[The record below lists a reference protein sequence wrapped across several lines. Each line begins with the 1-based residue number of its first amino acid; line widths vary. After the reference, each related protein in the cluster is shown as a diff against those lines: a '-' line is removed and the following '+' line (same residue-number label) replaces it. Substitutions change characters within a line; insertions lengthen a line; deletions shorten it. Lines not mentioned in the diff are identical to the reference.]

1 MHISFYKR
9 PLVILLVI
17 YCLLLALFLKAP
29 KPDNSFENI
38 KNTSLSLQGEVVSY
52 PTYKNGKTNFILKL
66 DKTYNNKKV
75 YAYCFKE
82 ECKNL
87 LRGSFISYSGKLESL
102 PNKTNFGSFDFA
114 LFLRRKNIVAQ
125 TRIEV
130 INKTEKANLFWLN
143 ISKIRKSIL
152 NVFENNFD
160 KELLPIISGITLGEK
175 GDISRS
181 LYADFQDSGA
191 MHLLV
196 ASGGNVG
203 FITLIVYFICSLFGL
218 RRVSSASFALTLALF
233 YTLIAG
239 ADGPLLRA
247 YLMAFCST
255 IGFVLGRKSGLLQGF
270 ILAGLLI
277 LIYNPQC
284 LFEAG
289 FQMSFLATLAI
300 ILFAGNFKIKDT
312 LPRYIKILAEMFL
325 ISLVAQLSLL
335 PVFCNYFH
343 KISLSAPLSNIIL
356 IPLSA
361 LIMGGGFILWLT
373 HFLPFGFL
381 VKGLAYI
388 LNILLI
394 VFKFLVEAFAA
405 LPISKIV
412 WPSLN
417 PLIIIAFYLMF
428 FGFLNLSLIKNK
440 KRFIII
446 VCTISIILF
455 SCSFY
460 IGKNRTEILKGRY
473 SFVVIEKEKDI
484 NKVFGAGVKGDILR
498 NALLALG
505 TKEIDCL
512 FVKGTAS
519 SLYALKDLEDIKI
532 KNIYLE
538 QDFIND
544 KAEKLLENTKA
555 KINFIWPGQE
565 YCGVKIDKDEN
576 LNLSFQ
582 TEKINVRDNLK
593 KIKILGKEIN
603 FKEDKNLS
611 KGDSV

>member
-9 PLVILLVI
+9 PLVILLLI
-17 YCLLLALFLKAP
+17 YCLALALFLKAP
-29 KPDNSFENI
+29 KEDNSFDEFKNI
-38 KNTSLSLQGEVVSY
+38 SLSLQGEVVSY
-52 PTYKNGKTNFILKL
+52 PTHKNGKTNFILKL
-66 DKTYNNKKV
+66 DKAYNNKRV

-82 ECKNL
+82 ECKNI
-87 LRGSFISYSGKLESL
+87 LRGQKIFYNGELKTL
-102 PNKTNFGSFDFA
+102 PNADNFGSFDFA
-114 LFLRRKNIVAQ
+114 LFLRRKHIVAQ
-125 TRIEV
+125 TKIEN
-130 INKTEKANLFWLN
+130 INKIEKANLFWLN

-152 NVFENNFD
+152 NMFEHNFD
-160 KELLPIISGITLGEK
+160 KELLPISSGITLGEK
-175 GDISRS
+175 GDISRE
-181 LYADFQDSGA
+181 LYTDFQDSGA

-203 FITLIVYFICSLFGL
+203 FITLIVYFICSLFGF
-218 RRVSSASFALTLALF
+218 RRISSAGLALILALF

-270 ILAGLLI
+270 ILAGLFI
-277 LIYNPQC
+277 LINNPQS

-300 ILFAGNFKIKDT
+300 ILFVSNFKIKDN
-312 LPRYIKILAEMFL
+312 LPKYIKILIEMFL
-325 ISLVAQLSLL
+325 ISLIAQLSLL

-361 LIMGGGFILWLT
+361 CIMGGGFILWLLA
-373 HFLPFGFL
+373 FLPFGFL
-381 VKGLAYI
+381 VKSIVFI

-412 WPSLN
+412 CPSLN
-417 PLIIIAFYLMF
+417 SFLIITFYLIF
-428 FGFLNLSLIKNK
+428 FACLNLPLIKNK
-440 KRFIII
+440 KRFISII
-446 VCTISIILF
+446 CASSIILF
-455 SCSFY
+455 AASFY
-460 IGKNRTEILKGRY
+460 IGANKTEVLKGRY
-473 SFVVIEKEKDI
+473 NFVVIEKK
-484 NKVFGAGVKGDILR
+484 KSLLRVYGGGVKGNVLR
-498 NALLALG
+498 EAVLTLG

-519 SLYALKDLEDIKI
+519 SLYGLKDLENIEI

-544 KAEKLLENTKA
+544 KSENLLVNTKA

-565 YCGVKIDKDEN
+565 YCGVKIGKDEN

-582 TEKINVRDNLK
+582 TEKMNMRDNLK
-593 KIKILGKEIN
+593 RIKILDKEEN
-603 FKEDKNLS
+603 FKEDKKLS
-611 KGDSV
+611 KRDSV

>member
-1 MHISFYKR
+1 MHTSFYKR
-9 PLVILLVI
+9 PLVILLI
-17 YCLLLALFLKAP
+17 LYCLALTFFLKVP
-29 KPDNSFENI
+29 KTDNSFESFE
-38 KNTSLSLQGEVVSY
+38 KMPLSLQGEVVSY

-66 DKTYNNKKV
+66 DKTYDNKRV

-82 ECKNL
+82 ECRNL
-87 LRGSFISYSGKLESL
+87 LRGARIFYSGKLESL
-102 PNKTNFGSFDFA
+102 PKKENFGSFDFA
-114 LFLRRKNIVAQ
+114 LFLRRKHIIAQ
-125 TRIEV
+125 TRIET
-130 INKTEKANLFWLN
+130 INKIEKANLFWIT
-143 ISKIRKSIL
+143 ISKVRKNIL

-160 KELLPIISGITLGEK
+160 KDILPILKGITLGEK

-218 RRVSSASFALTLALF
+218 RRVASASLALTFALF

-239 ADGPLLRA
+239 ADAPLLRA

-270 ILAGLLI
+270 ILAALI
-277 LIYNPQC
+277 ILFFNPQS

-300 ILFAGNFKIKDT
+300 MLFVANFKIKNT
-312 LPRYIKILAEMFL
+312 WPRYLKILMEMFL
-325 ISLVAQLSLL
+325 ISLVAQLSLI
-335 PVFCNYFH
+335 PIFCNYFH
-343 KISLSAPLSNIIL
+343 KISLTAPLSNIIL

-361 LIMGGGFILWLT
+361 LIMGGGFILWLIN
-373 HFLPFGFL
+373 FLPFAFL
-381 VKGLAYI
+381 IKGIVYI

-412 WPSLN
+412 FPSLN
-417 PLIIIAFYLMF
+417 IFVIIAFYLVF
-428 FGFLNLSLIKNK
+428 FAFLNIPLIKNK
-440 KRFIII
+440 KRFISI
-446 VCTISIILF
+446 VCAAGSILLIS
-455 SCSFY
+455 SFY
-460 IGKNRTEILKGRY
+460 IGTNRTEVLKGRY
-473 SFVVIEKEKDI
+473 NFVVIEKNKTQT
-484 NKVFGAGVKGDILR
+484 KVFGAGVKGDALR
-498 NALLALG
+498 NAMLAFG
-505 TKEIDCL
+505 TNKIDCM

-538 QDFIND
+538 QDSIND
-544 KAEKLLENTKA
+544 KSETLLKNTKA
-555 KINFIWPGQE
+555 EINFIWPGQE
-565 YCGVKIDKDEN
+565 YCGVKIGKDEN

-593 KIKILGKEIN
+593 QIKILGKEMN
-603 FKEDKNLS
+603 FKEDKKLS
-611 KGDSV
+611 ERDSV

>member
-9 PLVILLVI
+9 PFVILLII
-17 YCLLLALFLKAP
+17 YCLVLALFLKAP
-29 KPDNSFENI
+29 KADNSFDDFKNI
-38 KNTSLSLQGEVVSY
+38 PLSLQGEVVSY

-75 YAYCFKE
+75 YGYCFKE
-82 ECKNL
+82 DCKNL
-87 LRGSFISYSGKLESL
+87 LRGQKIFYEGKLEAL
-102 PNKTNFGSFDFA
+102 PKTENFGSFDFA
-114 LFLRRKNIVAQ
+114 LFLRRKDITAQ

-130 INKTEKANLFWLN
+130 VNQTEKANLFWLN

-152 NVFENNFD
+152 SVFENNFD

-175 GDISRS
+175 GDISRA
-181 LYADFQDSGA
+181 LYSDFQDSGA

-203 FITLIVYFICSLFGL
+203 FVTLIVYFICSLFGL

-239 ADGPLLRA
+239 ADAPLLRA

-270 ILAGLLI
+270 ILAGLII
-277 LIYNPQC
+277 LISNPQS

-289 FQMSFLATLAI
+289 FQMSFLATFAI
-300 ILFAGNFKIKDT
+300 ILFVSNFKIKDS
-312 LPRYIKILAEMFL
+312 LPRYIKILIEMFL
-325 ISLVAQLSLL
+325 ISLVAQISLL
-335 PVFCNYFH
+335 PIFCNYFH
-343 KISLSAPLSNIIL
+343 KISLTAPLSNIIL

-361 LIMGGGFILWLT
+361 LIMGGGFILWLIN
-373 HFLPFGFL
+373 FLPFSFL
-381 VKGLAYI
+381 VKGFAYI

-394 VFKFLVEAFAA
+394 VFKFLVEAFAF
-405 LPISKIV
+405 LPISKIIS
-412 WPSLN
+412 PSLN
-417 PLIIIAFYLMF
+417 IFVIIAFYLIF
-428 FGFLNLSLIKNK
+428 FGVLNLPLIKNK

-446 VCTISIILF
+446 ACTISIILF

-460 IGKNRTEILKGRY
+460 ISANKTEILKGRY
-473 SFVVIEKEKDI
+473 NFVVIDKNK
-484 NKVFGAGVKGDILR
+484 NKTKVFGAGVKGDILR
-498 NALLALG
+498 NAILALG

-519 SLYALKDLEDIKI
+519 SLYALRDLEDIKI
-532 KNIYLE
+532 KSIYLE
-538 QDFIND
+538 QNFIND
-544 KAEKLLENTKA
+544 KSEKLLENTKA
-555 KINFIWPGQE
+555 KINFIWPEQE
-565 YCGVKIDKDEN
+565 YCGVKIAKDEN

-582 TEKINVRDNLK
+582 TEKIQVRDNLK
-593 KIKILGKEIN
+593 QIKILGKEMN